1 MAKENASHRNLIP
14 TTNLSEEERR
24 KMASNGGKK
33 SGEVRQEKAK
43 RKKTMQEMLSI
54 ILGRKPDAEIVESI
68 KKQYPGIKDE
78 DINILFLLNNNFVSR
93 LGKGNN
99 VSVPEFMRAL
109 EFLRDSIGEK
119 PVDKLE
125 STNTTEITLK
135 DKDVAEYTK
144 GLRDML
150 RSDE

>member
-1 MAKENASHRNLIP
+1 MANEQNLIP
-14 TTNLSEEERR
+14 ANKLSKSEAR
-24 KMASNGGKK
+24 KLGSKGGKR

-68 KKQYPGIKDE
+68 KKQYPGINDE

-99 VSVPEFMRAL
+99 VSISEFMRAL

-119 PVDKLE
+119 PVEKVE
-125 STNTTEITLK
+125 STNTTELTIK
-135 DKDVAEYTK
+135 DKDLLEYSLWLKTEMRK
-144 GLRDML
+144 NDNKK
-150 RSDE
+150 